1 MFNKINALVLKHF
14 TIKSLFKLKQ
24 KVKYEHK
31 EIFHEI
37 LTILNK
43 KEESMEKITQLMT
56 TCALKLVRNMVYVT
70 SNDVFSIQI

>member
-1 MFNKINALVLKHF
+1 MLKHF

-37 LTILNK
+37 ITILNK
-43 KEESMEKITQLMT
+43 KEESMEKFTQLMT
-56 TCALKLVRNMVYVT
+56 TCALKLVKNMVFLT
-70 SNDVFSIQI
+70 SKDVFSIEI